1 MNYLLER
8 LEEIGYP
15 ALILLVLG
23 IVLAFGAKP
32 FWERRGYEGEKL
44 TAYVLYTKL
53 AALALVLTSALL
65 GMVF

>member
-1 MNYLLER
+1 MDYLLVR

-32 FWERRGYEGEKL
+32 FWERMGKEGEHL
-44 TAYVLYTKL
+44 AACVLYTKL
-53 AALALVLTSALL
+53 AALALVLASVLL

>member
-15 ALILLVLG
+15 ALVLLVLG

-32 FWERRGYEGEKL
+32 FWERMGKEGEHL
-44 TAYVLYTKL
+44 AACVLYTKL
-53 AALALVLTSALL
+53 AALALVLASVLL
-65 GMVF
+65 GMVL